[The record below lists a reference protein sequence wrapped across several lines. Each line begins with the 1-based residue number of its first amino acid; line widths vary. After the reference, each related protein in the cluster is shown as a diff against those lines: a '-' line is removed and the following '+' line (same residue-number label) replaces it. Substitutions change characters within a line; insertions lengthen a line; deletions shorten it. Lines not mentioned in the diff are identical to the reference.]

1 MYTWGCGW
9 HGQTGH
15 DTWQNTYEPRLLKVT
30 ESKDSKFIQASC
42 GTKHTIAL
50 DTNGYIWF
58 FGLKTS
64 VGKTCNKTEEK
75 QLTPIELEIPDSIQ
89 KEPFKFIASGDD

>member
-1 MYTWGCGW
+1 MDFLIKFPLTSLWLNFQVLTL
-9 HGQTGH
+9 QTH
-15 DTWQNTYEPRLLKVT
+15 WNLRNTYEPRLLKVT

-75 QLTPIELEIPDSIQ
+75 QLTPIELEIPDSI
-89 KEPFKFIASGDD
+89 